1 MRTRF
6 GAIFLTSKFRVD
18 VNCNFIQNAEANVS
32 EKAASASKQSDED
45 QELNLP
51 PKKKARTFARS
62 AKTKT
67 EAVSN
72 FNGSR
77 IIL

>member
-32 EKAASASKQSDED
+32 EKAASASKQNDE
-45 QELNLP
+45 ELNQP
-51 PKKKARTFARS
+51 PKKKARTVARS

-67 EAVSN
+67 DAVSN
-72 FNGSR
+72 FNG
-77 IIL
+77 